1 MRSPVPYRHSVRIRF
16 KASGGVTLRP
26 VSSPTRN
33 SSRRKFFTC
42 SVSLP
47 HFLALRAQPRG
58 TPLELLAVEV
68 LEVLWVSG
76 IFAFREE
83 NFAAHWLYTTR
94 RNVVPVATV
103 ALFSIFRLHC
113 SFIDNCN
120 HGQTISNLFA
130 WRINVAILP
139 SLTYLST
146 CALSG
151 AIFRSHTSLPLF
163 ASLKLWSF
171 NTSP

>member
-83 NFAAHWLYTTR
+83 HFAAHCRLMWVEMADK
-94 RNVVPVATV
+94 VVVRAV
-103 ALFSIFRLHC
+103 DFSTPFLRTWKQGACSFCAVTFPHIFRLWW
-113 SFIDNCN
+113 
-120 HGQTISNLFA
+120 IS
-130 WRINVAILP
+130 P
-139 SLTYLST
+139 
-146 CALSG
+146 
-151 AIFRSHTSLPLF
+151 PE
-163 ASLKLWSF
+163 ASLF
-171 NTSP
+171 NAPFAVSGT